1 MLISVLLLLSPGA
14 EVRRLI
20 SDCQPWWKCV
30 LSTLGTT
37 PAPSRAGGGGVGAL
51 AHELVNKINV
61 ETENGVDSWQGL
73 HHAEGAPPGGSTWDQ
88 VAGPPALTAHEQN
101 EADALA
107 SKMLADLKGDST
119 AQMMAQLHELKTQF
133 AATASPTPPPTVSPF
148 ASILSQFPGAP
159 KVADVGASL
168 PTNIPGLELPWDHP
182 TGARLRA
189 PAHKTQTA
197 PTSAPTPVP
206 VPPPTKPVWCS
217 LPDGEYSECLVAKG
231 GCCQAAACIVFGKCT
246 RPTPNPSPHAPHL
259 DAIMVPSLRGAT
271 GAREFEASVSQHLK
285 APPAPAPAP
294 APSNSLGGDA
304 AHDLASELAKIHEL
318 QQELQGGG

>member
-1 MLISVLLLLSPGA
+1 M
-14 EVRRLI
+14 
-20 SDCQPWWKCV
+20 
-30 LSTLGTT
+30 STLGTT

-51 AHELVNKINV
+51 PHELVNKINV
-61 ETENGVDSWQGL
+61 ETESGVDSWQGL
-73 HHAEGAPPGGSTWDQ
+73 HHAEGPPPGGSTWDQ
-88 VAGPPALTAHEQN
+88 VAAPPALSAHEQN

-107 SKMLADLKGDST
+107 SKMLFDLKGDST

-133 AATASPTPPPTVSPF
+133 AATASPTPPPAMSPF
-148 ASILSQFPGAP
+148 ASLLSQFPGAP

-168 PTNIPGLELPWDHP
+168 PTNIPGLELPEEHELRDNP
-182 TGARLRA
+182 AGARLRA

-206 VPPPTKPVWCS
+206 LPAKPAWCS

-231 GCCQAAACIVFGKCT
+231 GCCQGAACIVFGKCT

-259 DAIMVPSLRGAT
+259 DAILVPSLRGAT
-271 GAREFEASVSQHLK
+271 VVRGFEASMSQHLK